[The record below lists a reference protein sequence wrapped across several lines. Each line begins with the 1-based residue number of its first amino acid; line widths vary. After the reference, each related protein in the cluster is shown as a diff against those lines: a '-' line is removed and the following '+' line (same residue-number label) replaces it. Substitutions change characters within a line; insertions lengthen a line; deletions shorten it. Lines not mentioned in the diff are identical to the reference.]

1 MTQEE
6 MNVLVPARLK
16 ELEEEHAIKVLL
28 AVEAGSRASGLEAPD
43 SDFDIRFLYVHE
55 RDYYLELNEHRDVI
69 EQPVNEV
76 WDLAGWDLRKALK
89 LLYKSHPALIEWL
102 HSPIVYVSSPLLQ
115 DLEPLIHAYFSPRK
129 AADYYCGIVRNQLK
143 QSDRGPF
150 SVKQYLSIVSSLLAC
165 QWVIETQSAP
175 PVSFAERAMLLP
187 DSLKEHTADLVR
199 RKKAKRGSGPLLSDR
214 LLDQYIEETFR
225 QLSVRIA
232 TLDRHSQPSWDAL
245 NAYFMT
251 VINQAFE

>member
-55 RDYYLELNEHRDVI
+55 RDYYLELNEHKDVI
-69 EQPVNEV
+69 EQPVNEI

-102 HSPIVYVSSPLLQ
+102 HSPIVYASSPQLQ
-115 DLEPLIHAYFSPRK
+115 DLEPIIHMYFSPRK

-143 QSDRGPF
+143 QSDRGSF
-150 SVKQYLSIVSSLLAC
+150 SVKRYLSIVSSLLAC
-165 QWVIETQSAP
+165 QWVIQTQSAP
-175 PVSFAERAMLLP
+175 PVSFHERTVLLP
-187 DSLKEHTADLVR
+187 DALKEHVKELVR
-199 RKKAKRGSGPLLSDR
+199 RKKEKRGSGPLLSDG
-214 LLDQYIEETFR
+214 LLDQYIEETFHHLKG
-225 QLSVRIA
+225 QIA
-232 TLDRHSQPSWDAL
+232 TLDHGPQQSWDAL

-251 VINQAFE
+251 VINQTME